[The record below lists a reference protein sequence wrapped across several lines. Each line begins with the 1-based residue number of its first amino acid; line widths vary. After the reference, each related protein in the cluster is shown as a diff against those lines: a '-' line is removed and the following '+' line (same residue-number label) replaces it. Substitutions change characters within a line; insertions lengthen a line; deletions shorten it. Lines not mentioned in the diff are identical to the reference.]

1 MTALEVTT
9 SIDRLSSLLD
19 RFRVRAHLFHS
30 GPLCGLTPFDAEP
43 GRGFLHVLRRG
54 ELMGT
59 HRRKAGL
66 PRRLELREPSLLFYP
81 RSVAH
86 DFHSAPAEGSDL
98 TCATLD
104 FDGGDSHPLARAL
117 PALVVLPLH
126 RIEGLEQSLALLFAE
141 GERVRCGHR
150 LLADRLF
157 EVVLVQLLRWLLDHP
172 EEGGISEGLLAG
184 LADPRLAQALVAM
197 HDEPGSPWSLEQM
210 AQAAAMSRSAFA
222 ARFRDVVGETP
233 ADYLSN
239 WRLTIAQ
246 ARLRDGASVKAIAE
260 ELGYANP
267 SALSRVFARRTGLS
281 PRAWCNGLVPGT
293 ISAPRESSSIRP

>member
-54 ELMGT
+54 EMMVT

-184 LADPRLAQALVAM
+184 LADPRLARALVAM

-246 ARLRDGASVKAIAE
+246 ARLRDGASVKTIAE

-281 PRAWCNGLVPGT
+281 PRAWCNGLVPRT
-293 ISAPRESSSIRP
+293 ISAPRESSSTRP